1 MLRVSPRGQA
11 AIPTESGFYEQD
23 SRSVLLFNVQAGSVC
38 TVSRGLSGGREG
50 ERLSENVHHM
60 NYRQKLAENVSRG
73 FCSPHL
79 SARMTFLGV
88 ISWLSVCL
96 IVVGLFPEISTA
108 LGGLWLMAGLFGL
121 AAAVGLGEAAKT
133 EVRVHNDLLSNYL
146 SEARTD
152 VLTGLGNRRAFDN
165 DCQQWQAA
173 WQAGRQFS
181 LLLIDVDRFK
191 SFNDRYGHQAGDE
204 MLRAVAN
211 ALKQQTAEKGTAIR
225 HGGEEFAVVL
235 PETSFT
241 EAVTLAEAIRERIAA
256 QNVSYRSRVLNV
268 TVSIG
273 IATARPD
280 DTADSLVIRADEQ
293 LYLAKAAG
301 RNCTRPDTEITADID
316 DLLAT
321 MRPQPALA
329 EQV

>member
-1 MLRVSPRGQA
+1 M
-11 AIPTESGFYEQD
+11 
-23 SRSVLLFNVQAGSVC
+23 NVDQ
-38 TVSRGLSGGREG
+38 
-50 ERLSENVHHM
+50 M
-60 NYRQKLAENVSRG
+60 NCRQKMAENVSRG

-96 IVVGLFPEISTA
+96 IIVGLFPEISAA

-152 VLTGLGNRRAFDN
+152 VLTGLGNRRAFDS
-165 DCQQWQAA
+165 DCHQWQAA
-173 WQAGRQFS
+173 WQTGRTFS

-204 MLRAVAN
+204 MLRAVARV
-211 ALKQQTAEKGTAIR
+211 LSEQTAETGTAIR
-225 HGGEEFAVVL
+225 YGGEEFTVVL
-235 PETSFT
+235 PDTNF
-241 EAVTLAEAIRERIAA
+241 AQAMTLAETIRERIAT
-256 QNVSYRSRVLNV
+256 QNVAYRSCVLNV

-273 IATARPD
+273 IATTRPD

-301 RNCTRPDTEITADID
+301 RNCTRPDAEPPADID
-316 DLLAT
+316 ALLAT
-321 MRPQPALA
+321 VRPQPALT
-329 EQV
+329 EQA